1 VAGRA
6 DLVAVGTDHAQPG
19 SDLVAGF
26 PGAPGGSAR
35 HGPLSAEV
43 LAPILASVSAATV
56 GAVLASRRPAT
67 PSAGCCWPSAY
78 RRMPAAWPT
87 LRGLRAAG
95 PPRRAASRPL
105 RGPSAAGHRAPALT
119 CVGLVL
125 LLTPTGSLPSPRW
138 HWWAWITAAAP
149 LVGGLAITL
158 APGPFDRP
166 YQPTANPFDLVNLSG
181 APLVIYQL
189 AFAIANLASLPAPTA
204 L

>member
-1 VAGRA
+1 
-6 DLVAVGTDHAQPG
+6 
-19 SDLVAGF
+19 
-26 PGAPGGSAR
+26 
-35 HGPLSAEV
+35 
-43 LAPILASVSAATV
+43 
-56 GAVLASRRPAT
+56 VLASHPVGWLLLAFSLSANASGVADAYADYGLLAGPGALPAARYVGPVLPAT
-67 PSAGCCWPSAY
+67 I
-78 RRMPAAWPT
+78 
-87 LRGLRAAG
+87 
-95 PPRRAASRPL
+95 
-105 RGPSAAGHRAPALT
+105 APALT

-125 LLTPTGSLPSPRW
+125 LLMPTGSLPSPRW

-189 AFAIANLASLPAPTA
+189 AFAIANLASLPAPTG